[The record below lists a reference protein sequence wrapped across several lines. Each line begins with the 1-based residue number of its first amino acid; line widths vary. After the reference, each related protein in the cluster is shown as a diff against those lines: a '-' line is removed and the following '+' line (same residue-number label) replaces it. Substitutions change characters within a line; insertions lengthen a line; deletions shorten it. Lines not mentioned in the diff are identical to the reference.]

1 MSRLFAYYCVKFL
14 TDYYQR
20 QNYSTQFY
28 FIVDRLELLQQAASE
43 FRKRGL
49 EVNEVNSRE
58 NFVAAIQRAGS
69 TSTTGKL
76 SITVI
81 NIQKFSDESVATEPK
96 FNVNVQRI
104 YFIDEAHRGYKWDG
118 SFLARLMKSDREA
131 VMIALTGTPL
141 IGEYKTRDI
150 FVSYIHSYYYNQSI
164 ADGYTLRL
172 IREGIKTEYRLKLQT
187 ALSNLEKQ
195 VAKGTLDKDK
205 IYSHENY
212 ISPFVEYIENDF
224 EQSRERLGDE
234 TIGAMIACD
243 SSEQAKAICG

>member
-1 MSRLFAYYCVKFL
+1 TQGSDKTALSYHCVKFL
-14 TDYYQR
+14 TNYYQR

-58 NFVAAIQRAGS
+58 EFISALQRAGN
-69 TSTTGKL
+69 TDTTGKSL
-76 SITVI
+76 ITVV

-96 FNVNVQRI
+96 FNVNIQRI

-141 IGEYKTRDI
+141 IGEYKTRDT
-150 FVSYIHSYYYNQSI
+150 FGNYIHSYYYNQSI

-172 IREGIKTEYRLKLQT
+172 IRQGIK
-187 ALSNLEKQ
+187 LE
-195 VAKGTLDKDK
+195 
-205 IYSHENY
+205 
-212 ISPFVEYIENDF
+212 
-224 EQSRERLGDE
+224 
-234 TIGAMIACD
+234 
-243 SSEQAKAICG
+243 